1 MSSIL
6 DQWNEI
12 KVLVESLDLDVV
24 KNANGNAS
32 AGVRARRGLRLLKTK
47 SAELVKQTIAEEKER
62 IREEKRQACLEDPKT
77 KGCGW
82 TKVKNI
88 LTIWK

>member
-6 DQWNEI
+6 EQWNEI

-32 AGVRARRGLRLLKTK
+32 AGVRARRGLRLLKSK
-47 SAELVKQTIAEEKER
+47 SADLVKQTISEEKSR
-62 IREEKRQACLEDPKT
+62 
-77 KGCGW
+77 KGD
-82 TKVKNI
+82 K
-88 LTIWK
+88 

>member
-32 AGVRARRGLRLLKTK
+32 AGVRARRGLRLLKSK
-47 SAELVKQTIAEEKER
+47 SAELVKETILEEKS
-62 IREEKRQACLEDPKT
+62 
-77 KGCGW
+77 
-82 TKVKNI
+82 VKD
-88 LTIWK
+88 KK